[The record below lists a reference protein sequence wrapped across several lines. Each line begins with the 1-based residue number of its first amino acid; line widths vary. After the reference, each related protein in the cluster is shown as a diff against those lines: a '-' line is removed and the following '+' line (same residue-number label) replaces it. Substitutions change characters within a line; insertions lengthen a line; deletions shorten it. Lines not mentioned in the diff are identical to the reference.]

1 MSLLLLWRWLS
12 FLSYVDRSQ
21 QIVADTLQVASSFP
35 SSEDKTVDQTDKIPP
50 SWSLYS
56 DGKAYL
62 NLQNGYADLTQSCAK
77 KELDSCKHSIQ
88 CLVLL

>member
-1 MSLLLLWRWLS
+1 MSLLLLWRSLS
-12 FLSYVDRSQ
+12 FLIYRSQ
-21 QIVADTLQVASSFP
+21 QIDADTLQVASRFLG
-35 SSEDKTVDQTDKIPP
+35 SEDIGVDQTDKIPP